1 MIGTAYLDPVE
12 NLLIAGAGD
21 GSLIAQ
27 HDPRSAAIALF
38 GAVTT
43 SALTY
48 LVTDN
53 ALDEALVARTIQSLL
68 LEGLRP
74 R

>member
-1 MIGTAYLDPVE
+1 MYRQPIEEQTVILNGKIALVTGASQGIGRA
-12 NLLIAGAGD
+12 
-21 GSLIAQ
+21 
-27 HDPRSAAIALF
+27 AAIALF

-43 SALTY
+43 SAVTY
-48 LVTDN
+48 LITDN
-53 ALDEALVARTIQSLL
+53 ALDEALVARTIQSIL